1 MGTASREAR
10 LAGGRMRRSPVSES
24 RCSTPS
30 GDPSRLLL
38 AWCAGDKSALSELIP
53 LVYKELR
60 WLARGQMR
68 GERAG
73 HSLQTTD
80 LVNEAYLRLVDQ
92 RHARWEHRSQFF
104 AVAAAMMRRI
114 LVDHARRHRYQK
126 RGGNAIRI
134 DMDDVALMSPARPD
148 EIVALDDA
156 LRRLEQYDKRKSSV
170 VELRYFGGLT
180 VNEIAELLGVAPIT
194 VKRDWSMAKA
204 WLYRQMSHERDS

>member
-1 MGTASREAR
+1 
-10 LAGGRMRRSPVSES
+10 MRRSPVSES

>member
-1 MGTASREAR
+1 M
-10 LAGGRMRRSPVSES
+10 SES
-24 RCSTPS
+24 RFSTPS
-30 GDPSRLLL
+30 DEASRLLL
-38 AWCAGDKSALSELIP
+38 AWCAGDEDALGKLIP

-60 WLARGQMR
+60 WLARRQMR

-80 LVNEAYLRLVDQ
+80 LVNEAYLRLVGQ
-92 RHARWEHRSQFF
+92 RHVRWEHRSQFF
-104 AVAAAMMRRI
+104 GVAAGMMRRI
-114 LVDHARRHRYQK
+114 LVDHARRYRYQK

-180 VNEIAELLGVAPIT
+180 VNEIAELLGVAPVT

-204 WLYRQMSHERDS
+204 WLYRQMSHERDK